1 MFLNIPCHFREPNDD
16 YLQMEILA
24 PDRGIVSPVR
34 FWYPQY
40 DFPNRG
46 SRFGNP
52 GECEFSYPQYVS
64 WGFFSPGCYSILV
77 HGEANALWVA
87 VTLIGSEVDVFRSS
101 REVLAGGSAAILA

>member
-1 MFLNIPCHFREPNDD
+1 MMETLINIVFLNISGHFEDPNDD

-46 SRFGNP
+46 SSPFPEAGRAENAP
-52 GECEFSYPQYVS
+52 GEVR
-64 WGFFSPGCYSILV
+64 L
-77 HGEANALWVA
+77 
-87 VTLIGSEVDVFRSS
+87 GSQN
-101 REVLAGGSAAILA
+101 GPWK